1 MTVLRLG
8 LSKGLH
14 LSPAGRRL
22 PPRFLPTR
30 LPGLAFWYN
39 SEVSS
44 YAGGT
49 WSDLSGNNNHAL
61 QPSASARPIVT
72 TDGAGRRLLRFDGIN
87 DALRVANP
95 PNLSAGA
102 TFFVVYRVRTPVDF
116 RGIFTASAATGTD
129 HQQFFTL
136 QYEQAANR
144 RIQVFGRS
152 IQPNQLFTLGVDST
166 LKQYALATLAN
177 DGVTTELRDLTGIT
191 TDSSTFAP
199 FGTPAAIILGARYN
213 DDTVFRFGA
222 VDLYEVGLFNREL
235 SPAER
240 DQLEAYVRLRQR
252 LTWEPRFLGKDLA
265 WFHDVNA
272 SEFVLSGGL
281 VDQWSRSEQ
290 PWPTLAAEH
299 RGTPPQD
306 HGWQRPERHSVRRR
320 RRPPGRSPARCRRSS
335 RSQPPPSIGFETR
348 GDFDGVLTAAPPAGA
363 DHVDFWTFRDATA
376 ASLEMELFGRSAEAD
391 QLSLSRVDNGAAQI
405 AVWTAG
411 SGTAELR
418 DGAGSSTDAYGG
430 SFGAPTEIVLGGR
443 YAGAPFGYAA
453 IDVLATVGATR
464 ALSATEQARLVAWA
478 NAKWSLCKWL
488 TGGRRTFRT
497 APPTGSP
504 ITRSRSRRRSMPG
517 CQVTRS

>member
-1 MTVLRLG
+1 M
-8 LSKGLH
+8 
-14 LSPAGRRL
+14 
-22 PPRFLPTR
+22 
-30 LPGLAFWYN
+30 
-39 SEVSS
+39 
-44 YAGGT
+44 
-49 WSDLSGNNNHAL
+49 
-61 QPSASARPIVT
+61 T
-72 TDGAGRRLLRFDGIN
+72 TDDAGRRLLRFDGIN

-136 QYEQAANR
+136 QYEQAANL

-152 IQPNQLFTLGVDST
+152 TQPNQLFTLGVDST
-166 LKQYALATLAN
+166 LKQYALATLGNNGITA
-177 DGVTTELRDLTGIT
+177 ELRDLTGIT

-213 DDTVFRFGA
+213 DGTVFRFGE

-240 DQLEAYVRLRQR
+240 DQLEAYVRFRQR

-265 WFHDVNA
+265 WFHDANV
-272 SEFVLSGGL
+272 SDFVLSGGQ
-281 VDQWSRSEQ
+281 VNQWSDLSSHARHWLQS
-290 PWPTLAAEH
+290 TV
-299 RGTPPQD
+299 G
-306 HGWQRPERHSVRRR
+306 RPLKTMDGS
-320 RRPPGRSPARCRRSS
+320 GRSVVQFDGIDDLLTLTGPMPALEPFSAAVVYRVRA
-335 RSQPPPSIGFETR
+335 R

-376 ASLEMELFGRSAEAD
+376 ASLEMELFGRSAESE
-391 QLSLSRVDNGAAQI
+391 QLSLRRVDNGAAEI

-411 SGTAELR
+411 GGTAELR
-418 DGAGSSTDAYGG
+418 DAAGSSTDAYGG

-453 IDVLATVGATR
+453 MDVLATVGATR
-464 ALSATEQARLVAWA
+464 ALSATDQARLVAWA
-478 NAKWSLCKWL
+478 SAKWSL
-488 TGGRRTFRT
+488 
-497 APPTGSP
+497 
-504 ITRSRSRRRSMPG
+504 
-517 CQVTRS
+517 

>member
-14 LSPAGRRL
+14 LSPAGRRR

-30 LPGLAFWYN
+30 LPGLAFWYD

-61 QPSASARPIVT
+61 QPSASARPILT
-72 TDGAGRRLLRFDGIN
+72 TDGVGRRLLRFDGIN
-87 DALRVANP
+87 DALRVASP

-177 DGVTTELRDLTGIT
+177 DGVTSELRDLNGIT

-199 FGTPAAIILGARYN
+199 FGTPAAIILGARYSDN
-213 DDTVFRFGA
+213 TVFRFGA
-222 VDLYEVGLFNREL
+222 VDLYEVGLFSREL

-240 DQLEAYVRLRQR
+240 DQLEAYVKFRQS
-252 LTWEPRFLGKDLA
+252 LMWEPRFLGEDLA
-265 WFHDVNA
+265 WFHDVDA
-272 SEFVLSGGL
+272 SDFVLSGGL
-281 VDQWSRSEQ
+281 VDQWADLSS
-290 PWPTLAAEH
+290 
-299 RGTPPQD
+299 
-306 HGWQRPERHSVRRR
+306 HGRHWLQSAVGRPLKTTDGSGQSIVQFDGVDDLLELTGPLPALEPFSTAVVYRVR
-320 RRPPGRSPARCRRSS
+320 
-335 RSQPPPSIGFETR
+335 TR
-348 GDFDGVLTAAPPAGA
+348 GDFDGILTAAPPNGA
-363 DHVDFWTFRDATA
+363 DHVNFWTFRNATA
-376 ASLEMELFGRSAEAD
+376 GSPEMQLFGRSAEAD
-391 QLSLSRVDNGAAQI
+391 QLSVSRVDSGAAQI
-405 AVWTAG
+405 AVWTVG
-411 SGTAELR
+411 SSAAELR
-418 DGAGSSTDAYGG
+418 DGAGSSTDSYGG
-430 SFGAPTEIVLGGR
+430 GFGAPTEIVLGGR

-453 IDVLATVGATR
+453 IDVLATVGASH

-478 NAKWSLCKWL
+478 NAKWSL
-488 TGGRRTFRT
+488 
-497 APPTGSP
+497 
-504 ITRSRSRRRSMPG
+504 
-517 CQVTRS
+517 